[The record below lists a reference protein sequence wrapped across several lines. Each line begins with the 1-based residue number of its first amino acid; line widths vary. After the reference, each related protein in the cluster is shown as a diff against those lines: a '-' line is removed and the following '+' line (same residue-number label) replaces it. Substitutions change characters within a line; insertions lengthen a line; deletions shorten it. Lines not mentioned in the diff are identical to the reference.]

1 MTTIH
6 GVSNIRDIG
15 LLTYNNDIIYIEAT
29 IFKDYCTTVSNTE
42 DNESNLECDGDEYT
56 AINSYFIADNKD
68 KDKVDA
74 ALSSLIESS
83 KKLKDIL
90 NEGIEFSTNTG
101 ASHND
106 SNDAIVNFGNEKC
119 TQFYKL
125 RNMNDKKIL
134 DRKFKRFP
142 GLKHWLSYFRS
153 DTYDWYWRVYYR
165 TEDDYYNYMDC
176 SSNNLNLDNYKK
188 NTNGCKTYIDNN
200 KKQQWIAN
208 TCVREKISESDL
220 FGLCNQQLVSNLVE
234 TKDKIEITKKQMEWC
249 KEGDRLL
256 DKDLSGRCR
265 IFWNTN
271 YNNYYR
277 ENERKTIL
285 DKYVKDNLCKPG
297 HNNYPFCNCINNEK
311 NTVQY
316 TDATGKKIKVPDI
329 CLKDY
334 CADESYKTSDY
345 NQTSNCPSQCIQ
357 IAEGRYATLK
367 DVTQSCTINQSE
379 QTKKTDITEES
390 NNLIPAVGTIIDNNI
405 PKDKP
410 KSSLFNLQ
418 NDNIKS
424 FMNQLNVNTIETSSY
439 LLNEEDIFILGI
451 IFIFIL
457 LFIISKVTGG
467 KSELNY
473 SYYDSYPDQM
483 YYYNQMY

>member
-1 MTTIH
+1 MEIIDEYKIFEPKTIW
-6 GVSNIRDIG
+6 GINNIIQIG
-15 LLTYNNDIIYIEAT
+15 LLSFKNKFIIVEPNSVNQIVTNSNIDDGKNQEPKKNDWFHDPVDSYYIDMG
-29 IFKDYCTTVSNTE
+29 KMGNLNQNLNT
-42 DNESNLECDGDEYT
+42 S
-56 AINSYFIADNKD
+56 
-68 KDKVDA
+68 DA
-74 ALSSLIESS
+74 AWHSNSENDMIDFNGS
-83 KKLKDIL
+83 KTT
-90 NEGIEFSTNTG
+90 E
-101 ASHND
+101 
-106 SNDAIVNFGNEKC
+106 
-119 TQFYKL
+119 FYKL
-125 RNMNDKKIL
+125 YFMDISIL
-134 DRKFKRFP
+134 NNKGFKQFDP
-142 GLKHWLSYFRS
+142 NSLLHKSAKHWLGIDKS
-153 DTYDWYWRVYYR
+153 DTSYTVYYR
-165 TEDDYYNYMDC
+165 IFYRTWDDYLTNIKC

-200 KKQQWIAN
+200 KKQQWVAN

-220 FGLCNQQLVSNLVE
+220 FGLCNQQLVSDLVE
-234 TKDKIEITKKQMEWC
+234 TKDKIEIIKKQMEWC
-249 KEGDRLL
+249 KVDNRLL
-256 DKDLSGRCR
+256 DKDLSGKCR

-316 TDATGKKIKVPDI
+316 TDANGQKIKVPDI

-334 CADESYKTSDY
+334 CQDESYKTSDY

-357 IAEGRYATLK
+357 IAEGKYATLK
-367 DVTQSCTINQSE
+367 DVTQSCTINQAE

-390 NNLIPAVGTIIDNNI
+390 NNLIPGVGTIIDNNV
-405 PKDKP
+405 PKDKS

-424 FMNQLNVNTIETSSY
+424 FMNQLNINTIETSSY

-457 LFIISKVTGG
+457 LFIISKVTDR
-467 KSELNY
+467 KYEPNY
-473 SYYDSYPDQM
+473 SYYPNQMYYDSYPNQI
-483 YYYNQMY
+483 YYP